1 MNLTRHHPDRY
12 VLLFQDEVTFYR
24 QPTQASL
31 WAGRGRRQPSLP
43 WSHRSNT
50 KLRVVGYLNA
60 VSGRVH
66 SQQTGSV
73 TVTRL
78 LQSLTQLSSWYG
90 EAEKIFIVWD
100 NWPVHQHPR
109 VLQALAKQSRVE
121 VIWLP
126 TYAPW
131 LNPIEKLWRWLKQ
144 RVTHAHPWCD
154 DFTEYRHQIQSEI
167 DRLDREP
174 AALLKYV
181 GLSM

>member
-1 MNLTRHHPDRY
+1 MNLTRHQPGRY
-12 VLLFQDEVTFYR
+12 VLLFQDEATFYR

-31 WAGRGRRQPSLP
+31 WASRGKGQPSLR
-43 WSHRSNT
+43 WSHKSNT
-50 KLRVVGYLNA
+50 KLRVIGYLNA

-66 SQQTGSV
+66 SQQTSRV

-78 LQSLTQLSSWYG
+78 IQSLTQLSNWYR
-90 EAEKIFIVWD
+90 EAETIFVVWD

-109 VLQALAKQSRVE
+109 VLQALQRQPRVK
-121 VIWLP
+121 VLWLP

-144 RVTHAHPWCD
+144 KVTHAHPWCD
-154 DFTEYRHQIQSEI
+154 DFTEYRNQIQSEI
-167 DRLDREP
+167 DRLDNEP

-181 GLSM
+181 GLAR